1 MPSIKQVLP
10 TKKQICRGDQ
20 WSPAV
25 VRKRASRVQ
34 KGRRK
39 PPMNLPAAKFTLS
52 AKRLRDCFERKTN
65 LLQSLRHG
73 KPCPLPLHKGGF
85 LFVRFVHFADSGFK
99 IILCQQA
106 ETDPPSL
113 WGRRI
118 RFCSFRSKYRQ
129 TDCCRAWRIR
139 RLGSEG
145 FRGCLPRPRC
155 RRG

>member
-25 VRKRASRVQ
+25 VRKRASLVQ
-34 KGRRK
+34 KGRRR

-73 KPCPLPLHKGGF
+73 KPCHLPLHKGGF

-106 ETDPPSL
+106 EGVNHGLLPQICL
-113 WGRRI
+113 VLGKI
-118 RFCSFRSKYRQ
+118 IYRSISQEALQ
-129 TDCCRAWRIR
+129 TLCRGEPWSCFITAV
-139 RLGSEG
+139 
-145 FRGCLPRPRC
+145 RC
-155 RRG
+155 R